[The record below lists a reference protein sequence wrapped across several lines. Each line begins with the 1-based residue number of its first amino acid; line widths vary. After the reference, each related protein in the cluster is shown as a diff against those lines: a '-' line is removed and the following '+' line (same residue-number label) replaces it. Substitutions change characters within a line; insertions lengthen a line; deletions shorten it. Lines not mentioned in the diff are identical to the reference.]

1 MGTWD
6 GAWALQAHGR
16 SMPLPLT
23 STAYDEKDGQFS
35 PDGQSFAFES
45 NESGTSEIYVQPFPQ
60 PGAKVR
66 ISTNGGEQV
75 RWRRDGKELYYVALD
90 GMLMAVP
97 VDASAGRSGFG
108 TPVPLFETRPTPTVA
123 IGRQQYVVID
133 DGERFRTGDSRG
145 GAGAAHHVVV
155 ELATAGAAMTMNR
168 RRISP
173 NAAMAAAWLGAL
185 AGVVA
190 PRAEAELKVFGNTT
204 TLELA
209 PVLLAAQE
217 LGGTV
222 SVGTGGIPDL
232 FDETAAD
239 LATNAE
245 TQALRQSVDH
255 PDLRLILTV
264 AEGFYRIVARRSAGI
279 AALSDLRGKRIATS
293 PNTSASYYLHKMLGT
308 VGMSSDDI
316 TIVPVQPLNLMPRAL
331 ANREVDAVVIWE
343 PEIQLAAEAIGNDA
357 IEFQDRRVYREL
369 FSLYSTAA
377 TLADPAKRR
386 EIVAF
391 VRALINATARI
402 GERPSD
408 VWPLVAASTGYDV
421 ELIER
426 VWHHEG
432 YPGTL
437 VSDLLDV
444 MVEEDVYVARE
455 RNRAPRTRAQLAT
468 LIDDSVLRDA
478 LMPPLR
484 AQQAPQTHWDQYK
497 NRPAAAQPDQH
508 LTDPALVGA
517 IDLHAHHD
525 PDSYPRNLDAFD
537 VARLAKDRG
546 LRGIVLKNHWTETAG
561 LAYLVRKYATPGF
574 EVFGALTLD
583 LPVGG
588 LNPQAVRY
596 MADVAA
602 ATAASSGCRRTT
614 PSTRCSIT
622 RRAGL
627 SSACRATV
635 CSCRRCTT

>member
-1 MGTWD
+1 
-6 GAWALQAHGR
+6 
-16 SMPLPLT
+16 
-23 STAYDEKDGQFS
+23 
-35 PDGQSFAFES
+35 
-45 NESGTSEIYVQPFPQ
+45 
-60 PGAKVR
+60 
-66 ISTNGGEQV
+66 
-75 RWRRDGKELYYVALD
+75 
-90 GMLMAVP
+90 
-97 VDASAGRSGFG
+97 
-108 TPVPLFETRPTPTVA
+108 
-123 IGRQQYVVID
+123 
-133 DGERFRTGDSRG
+133 
-145 GAGAAHHVVV
+145 
-155 ELATAGAAMTMNR
+155 MTMNR
-168 RRISP
+168 RRISSH
-173 NAAMAAAWLGAL
+173 AAMAAAWLGAL
-185 AGVVA
+185 AGAVA

-279 AALSDLRGKRIATS
+279 AVLSDLRGKRIATS
-293 PNTSASYYLHKMLGT
+293 PYTSASYYLHKMLGT

-391 VRALINATARI
+391 VRALLNATARI

-478 LMPPLR
+478 LMPPPSAR
-484 AQQAPQTHWDQYK
+484 QAPQTHWDQYK
-497 NRPAAAQPDQH
+497 NRPASAQPDQH

-596 MADVAA
+596 MADVAGRHGRIVWMPTHDSEHEVLYNKESRPFIGVSRDGVLVPEVHDVIAVIAEHDLTLATGHVTAEEALQILRA
-602 ATAASSGCRRTT
+602 AKAAGVRRLIVTHPLFAPQYTFMSIEQLRAAADLGAFIEIIARNLARDGEAKDRSLAAIRAIGAEHFFVSSD
-614 PSTRCSIT
+614 
-622 RRAGL
+622 AGL
-627 SSACRATV
+627 LGELNHTDALALAAKALRVSGFTEADL
-635 CSCRRCTT
+635 TTMYKSNPAFLVNLPALP